1 MSGLVRSISFV
12 LVGCLWLSACKD
24 DPAIAPPEE
33 PLVIPE
39 ADRWWNDD
47 VFYEVFVRSF
57 YDSDGNGVGDFKGI
71 VQKLDY
77 LNDGDANTDTDL
89 GVTGIWLMPIF
100 PSPSYH
106 GYDVTDYRSVNSAYG
121 SMDDFKL
128 LIAEAHKREIK
139 VIIDFVINHTSE
151 QHAWFTNSASAT
163 SAEKRDWYHWST
175 TDPGYKGPWGQT
187 VWHSKNNGFYY
198 GVFWSG
204 MPDLNFN
211 TQAVTDEIKSI
222 TQYWYEDIGVDGFR
236 IDAAKHLIE
245 EGQNQE
251 NTTKTLNWW
260 RQFYAFQKN
269 LDPGLMSVGE
279 VWTST
284 AKVVPYSDQR
294 LDYCFEFDLSY
305 AIIDA
310 AKNGNGEAVKNKMK
324 EILTA
329 YDEAQYGTFLTNHD
343 QNRVMEEL
351 GFSIGKAKLAASI
364 MLTLPGVPYLYYGEE
379 VGMAGR
385 KPDEDI
391 RRPMQWNAAANA
403 GFTTGSPWR
412 ALNPN
417 YATYNVA
424 TQQDDPASLWHHYRK
439 LLQTR
444 QKYESVRRGK
454 LDFVNSSAGATLA
467 YLRTGTAES
476 ALIIHNLNSAPLQ
489 GIQFSLASSGLPA
502 GSYSVTEQL
511 GGTTLGNLS
520 VSSTG
525 GFSEFKPVETL
536 DPLSSYL
543 LILKKQ

>member
-1 MSGLVRSISFV
+1 MNRPVKHITYL
-12 LVGCLWLSACKD
+12 LLCLLPFACKD
-24 DPAIAPPEE
+24 EPALAPPEE
-33 PLVIPE
+33 PLVIPD

-47 VFYEVFVRSF
+47 VFYELFVRSF
-57 YDSDGNGVGDFKGI
+57 YDSDGNGVGDFKGVI
-71 VQKLDY
+71 QKLDY
-77 LNDGDANTDTDL
+77 LNDGDATTDTDL
-89 GVTGIWLMPIF
+89 GVTGIWLMPVF

-106 GYDVTDYRSVNSAYG
+106 GYDVTDYRGVNSAYG
-121 SMDDFKL
+121 TMDDFKL
-128 LIAEAHKREIK
+128 LIQEAHKRGIK

-151 QHAWFTNSASAT
+151 QHSWFTNSASSA
-163 SAEKRDWYHWST
+163 SAEKRNWYHWST

-211 TQAVTDEIKSI
+211 TKAVTDEIKSI
-222 TQYWYEDIGVDGFR
+222 AQYWYEEVGVDGFR

-269 LDPGLMSVGE
+269 LDPGLMTVGE

-310 AKNGNGEAVKNKMK
+310 TKNGNGEAVKNKMK

-329 YDEAQYGTFLTNHD
+329 YDDGQYGTFLTNHD
-343 QNRVMEEL
+343 QNRVIEEL
-351 GFSIGKAKLAASI
+351 GFSLPKAKLAASVL
-364 MLTLPGVPYLYYGEE
+364 LTLPGVPYLYYGEE
-379 VGMAGR
+379 VGMAGQ

-391 RRPMQWNAAANA
+391 RRPMQWSSLANG

-412 ALNPN
+412 ALNSN

-444 QKYESVRRGK
+444 QKYESLRRGK
-454 LDFVNSSAGATLA
+454 LDFLNSSAGATLA
-467 YLRTGTAES
+467 YLRTGAAES
-476 ALIIHNLNSAPLQ
+476 SLAIHNLNSAPLQ
-489 GIQFSLASSGLPA
+489 GIQFSLGASSLPA
-502 GSYSVTEQL
+502 GIYSVTEQL
-511 GGTTLGNLS
+511 SGSTLGNLT
-520 VSSTG
+520 VSSSG

-536 DPLSSYL
+536 DPLTSYL